1 MFKNIDHLSNITY
14 ILYLKYKD
22 DKKMKD
28 QKSDIIEAELLEYLP
43 HYEAFFSKVG
53 FKRIE
58 GAVFG
63 LLVYSP
69 RPLASD
75 EIETILG
82 LSQPAVSSALKTL
95 ATYKMI
101 ISTDHPSVK
110 RMKIHEANDDAINIV
125 SNIVKKRELEIIEEF
140 ENITNDSLKHI
151 NDDKRKKR
159 ITNILTTTR
168 FARSLSEFIISISK
182 ELDNPY
188 MAIEKFPMVTKLL
201 KNSLTDISH
210 IKSGLKSGLKNSFL
224 NIVSKIENEKHN
236 GVSK

>member
-1 MFKNIDHLSNITY
+1 MDIDHR
-14 ILYLKYKD
+14 
-22 DKKMKD
+22 
-28 QKSDIIEAELLEYLP
+28 IIEESLLEYLP

-63 LLVYSP
+63 VLVYSP
-69 RPLASD
+69 RALASD
-75 EIETILG
+75 EIEKILG

-95 ATYKMI
+95 STYKMVLT
-101 ISTDHPSVK
+101 TDHPEIK

-140 ENITNDSLKHI
+140 ENITANSLKLI
-151 NDDKRKKR
+151 EDEKRKTR
-159 ITNILTTTR
+159 LTNILTTTR
-168 FARSLSEFIISISK
+168 FAKSLSEFIISISK

-188 MAIEKFPMVTKLL
+188 MAIEKFPLVTKVL
-201 KNSLTDISH
+201 KNSMTDINQF
-210 IKSGLKSGLKNSFL
+210 KSGLKSGLKNSFL

>member
-1 MFKNIDHLSNITY
+1 
-14 ILYLKYKD
+14 
-22 DKKMKD
+22 MKVTENMEIE
-28 QKSDIIEAELLEYLP
+28 IIEASLLDYLP

-63 LLVYSP
+63 VLVYSP
-69 RPLASD
+69 RALASD
-75 EIETILG
+75 EIEKILG

-95 ATYKMI
+95 STYKMVL
-101 ISTDHPSVK
+101 TKDHPEIK

-140 ENITNDSLKHI
+140 ENITSESLSLIK
-151 NDDKRKKR
+151 DEKRKTR
-159 ITNILTTTR
+159 LTNILTTTR
-168 FARSLSEFIISISK
+168 FAKSLSEFIISISK

-188 MAIEKFPMVTKLL
+188 MAIEKFPVVTKVL
-201 KNSLTDISH
+201 KNSMTDINQ
-210 IKSGLKSGLKNSFL
+210 LKSGLKTGLRNSFL

-236 GVSK
+236 GAGK

>member
-1 MFKNIDHLSNITY
+1 MDIDHR
-14 ILYLKYKD
+14 
-22 DKKMKD
+22 
-28 QKSDIIEAELLEYLP
+28 IIEESLLEYLP

-63 LLVYSP
+63 VLVYSP
-69 RPLASD
+69 RALASD
-75 EIETILG
+75 EIEKILG

-95 ATYKMI
+95 STYKMVQT
-101 ISTDHPSVK
+101 TDHPEIK

-140 ENITNDSLKHI
+140 ENITANSLKLI
-151 NDDKRKKR
+151 EDEKRKTR
-159 ITNILTTTR
+159 LTNILTTTR
-168 FARSLSEFIISISK
+168 FAKSLSEFIISISK

-188 MAIEKFPMVTKLL
+188 MAIEKFPLVTKVL
-201 KNSLTDISH
+201 KNSMTDINQ

>member
-1 MFKNIDHLSNITY
+1 MEIDRN
-14 ILYLKYKD
+14 
-22 DKKMKD
+22 
-28 QKSDIIEAELLEYLP
+28 IIEEGLLEYLP

-58 GAVFG
+58 GAIFG
-63 LLVYSP
+63 VLVYSP

-75 EIETILG
+75 EIEKILG

-95 ATYKMI
+95 STYKMVLT
-101 ISTDHPSVK
+101 TDHPDIK

-140 ENITNDSLKHI
+140 ENITAESLKLVH
-151 NDDKRKKR
+151 DEKRKKR
-159 ITNILTTTR
+159 LVNILTTTR
-168 FARSLSEFIISISK
+168 FAKSLSEFIISISK

-188 MAIEKFPMVTKLL
+188 IAIEKFPMVTKVL
-201 KNSLTDISH
+201 KNSFTDINQ
-210 IKSGLKSGLKNSFL
+210 IKAGITSGLKNSFL

-236 GVSK
+236 NGVNK

>member
-1 MFKNIDHLSNITY
+1 MKISSNSNDI
-14 ILYLKYKD
+14 
-22 DKKMKD
+22 
-28 QKSDIIEAELLEYLP
+28 QIIESILLEYLP

-63 LLVYSP
+63 ALVYSP

-101 ISTDHPSVK
+101 ISHDHPTIK

-140 ENITNDSLKHI
+140 ENITQESLAHI
-151 NDDKRKKR
+151 KDEKR
-159 ITNILTTTR
+159 INRLKNILTTTR

-201 KNSLTDISH
+201 KNSITDIGQL
-210 IKSGLKSGLKNSFL
+210 KSGLKSGLKSSFL
-224 NIVSKIENEKHN
+224 NIVSKIDNDKHN
-236 GVSK
+236 GAIK

>member
-1 MFKNIDHLSNITY
+1 
-14 ILYLKYKD
+14 
-22 DKKMKD
+22 MKEAMD
-28 QKSDIIEAELLEYLP
+28 MDIEIVEKRLLEYLP

-63 LLVYSP
+63 VLVYSS

-75 EIETILG
+75 EIEKILG

-95 ATYKMI
+95 ATYKMV
-101 ISTDHPSVK
+101 ISHDHPEIK

-140 ENITNDSLKHI
+140 ENITAESLKLVH
-151 NDDKRKKR
+151 DEKRKKR
-159 ITNILTTTR
+159 LTNILTTTR

-188 MAIEKFPMVTKLL
+188 MAIEKFPMVTKVL
-201 KNSLTDISH
+201 KNSLTDINQ
-210 IKSGLKSGLKNSFL
+210 IKSGITSGLKNSFL

-236 GVSK
+236 NGVNE

>member
-1 MFKNIDHLSNITY
+1 MDIDHR
-14 ILYLKYKD
+14 
-22 DKKMKD
+22 
-28 QKSDIIEAELLEYLP
+28 IIEESLLEYLP

-63 LLVYSP
+63 VLVYSP
-69 RPLASD
+69 RALASD
-75 EIETILG
+75 EIEKILG

-95 ATYKMI
+95 STYKMVLT
-101 ISTDHPSVK
+101 TDHPEIK

-140 ENITNDSLKHI
+140 ENITANSLKLI
-151 NDDKRKKR
+151 EDEKRKTR
-159 ITNILTTTR
+159 LTNILTTTR
-168 FARSLSEFIISISK
+168 FAKSLSEFIISISK

-188 MAIEKFPMVTKLL
+188 MAIEKFPLVTKVL
-201 KNSLTDISH
+201 KNSMTDINQ